1 MTNQPKNQPTFHINS
16 IGNLNTGDVTIAGDQ
31 IGTQNNYTTDPEIKS
46 AIADLKTLITDL
58 QIQHPNVTTETQAIE
73 IINAEFT
80 EIQQNPNHKLRNL
93 GKQLRNPERHFQAGK
108 AAIVEVAKKQLD
120 QSLIATA
127 IVTYLDKL
135 SETPDKGV

>member
-1 MTNQPKNQPTFHINS
+1 MSGKYDNAFPNAQKVQIFEQVDQYIENNNPTE
-16 IGNLNTGDVTIAGDQ
+16 
-31 IGTQNNYTTDPEIKS
+31 PEITN
-46 AIADLKTLITDL
+46 AIADLKTLIIDL
-58 QIQHPNVTTETQAIE
+58 QTQHPTVTTEAQAIE
-73 IINAEFT
+73 IIDAEFT